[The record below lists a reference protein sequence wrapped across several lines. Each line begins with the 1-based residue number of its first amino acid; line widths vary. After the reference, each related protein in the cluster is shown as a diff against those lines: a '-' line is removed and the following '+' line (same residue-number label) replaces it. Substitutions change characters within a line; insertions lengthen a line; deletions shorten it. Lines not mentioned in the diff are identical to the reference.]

1 MKIKNQFWKLVTVGM
16 ILFCICF
23 AGVINALAIDTPWI
37 DMSQV
42 TTQEETNEETQTP
55 SEEGTTTPSQ
65 GTTGDKE
72 SEETANNEQTTPTD
86 GDAETTDDQNVGEK
100 KLFGGCKSAISA
112 QTEGMVLLMGC
123 MIVVA
128 CALKKSASRNA

>member
-1 MKIKNQFWKLVTVGM
+1 MKITNQFWKLVTVGM

-72 SEETANNEQTTPTD
+72 SEETANNEQTTPTIK
-86 GDAETTDDQNVGEK
+86 T
-100 KLFGGCKSAISA
+100 SA
-112 QTEGMVLLMGC
+112 
-123 MIVVA
+123 
-128 CALKKSASRNA
+128 KKSFSADVSRRFPRKPREWFC